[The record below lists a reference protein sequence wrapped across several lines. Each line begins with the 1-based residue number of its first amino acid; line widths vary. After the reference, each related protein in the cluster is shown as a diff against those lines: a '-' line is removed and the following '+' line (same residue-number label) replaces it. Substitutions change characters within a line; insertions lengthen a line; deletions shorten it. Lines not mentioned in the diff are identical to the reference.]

1 MTAPSSSMLGGLE
14 KTNLRQQALAALR
27 RAITTGELAPGVHL
41 VETDLSDRLQ
51 ISRGTLRE
59 AMRQLQQEG
68 LIAAGARG
76 RLAVRHLDTADVR
89 DIFEVRSALE
99 SLAART
105 LAGRDDRDKAV
116 TELEQHIRLM
126 EGASEGTLDERIQ
139 ADLDFH
145 HALCTLTGN
154 RTLVHSWKSLE
165 GSIRMSIMYAGVDQA
180 MSNMS
185 AARHAGIVEAIKTGN
200 AAHAIHAVEEHM
212 DETTRSLIGNGP

>member
-1 MTAPSSSMLGGLE
+1 MTAPPSSLLGGLE

-105 LAGRDDRDKAV
+105 LAGRDDRDTAV
-116 TELEQHIRLM
+116 RELEQHIRLM
-126 EGASEGTLDERIQ
+126 EEASEGTLDERIQ

-185 AARHAGIVEAIKTGN
+185 ADRHAGIVEAIKTGN
-200 AAHAIHAVEEHM
+200 TAHAIHAVEEHM